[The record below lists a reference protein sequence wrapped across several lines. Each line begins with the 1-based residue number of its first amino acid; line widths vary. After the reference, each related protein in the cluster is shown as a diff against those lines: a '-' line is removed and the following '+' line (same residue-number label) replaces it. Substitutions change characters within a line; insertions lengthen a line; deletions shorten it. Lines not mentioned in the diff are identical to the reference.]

1 MAGKSEGMRGVVE
14 EEEDRQRR
22 LVVTRYLPK
31 VDLHRILWARD
42 SSPVR
47 FELGCVVIEHPYL
60 YELVQQQQQGDDDAA
75 EEGILSND
83 AFLAVHEE
91 LMRHECTGPLDGK
104 PVTRRSSD
112 GRRVIHVT
120 PSDKP
125 RLRVTS
131 DLILKRGGRA
141 PIIKADDVVILH
153 IELRYLHRNRSSYT
167 ICPLHLHVCDEL
179 Q

>member
-1 MAGKSEGMRGVVE
+1 MAGKPEGMPERV
-14 EEEDRQRR
+14 
-22 LVVTRYLPK
+22 VVTRYLPK
-31 VDLHRILWARD
+31 LDLHRILWARD
-42 SSPVR
+42 GSPVR

-60 YELVQQQQQGDDDAA
+60 YELVQQQGDDSGEA
-75 EEGILSND
+75 GILSND

-91 LMRHECTGPLDGK
+91 LMRHECTSPPDGK

-112 GRRVIHVT
+112 GRRVLHVT
-120 PSDKP
+120 PSEKP

-131 DLILKRGGRA
+131 DLILKRGERA

-153 IELRYLHRNRSSYT
+153 IELRYLHRDRSSYT
-167 ICPLHLHVCDEL
+167 ICPLRLHVCDEL